1 MKNTSDAVFITRYL
15 CRSVTNNLRCDKRN
29 RVGEFRVRESCAALR
44 NGEEMSK
51 YARIIVDISQEK
63 LDKTFDYRIPE
74 HLRAQLAVGMQV
86 TVPFGNRRMTGY
98 VIELTDETDYDEE
111 KIKDIFHITKNSV
124 PLESHLI
131 ALAAWM
137 RQNYGGTMNHALK
150 TVLPVKQKKKMEEHK
165 RVRLA
170 VHPVEAKN
178 LLAEYERKHS
188 TARARLLE
196 ALLEAGELDWAVIT
210 GKLAVSSSVIRALE
224 EQGVLKV
231 IRETQYRN
239 PVGHLSRKD
248 YVRQLNEEQQRV
260 VDTFISDYESGERKT
275 YLLKGVTGSGKTEV
289 YMELIA
295 HIVAQGKQA
304 IVLIPEIALTY
315 QTVMRFYNRFGDRVS
330 VLNSRMTAGERY
342 DQFLRAKNS
351 EIDII
356 IGPRSA
362 LFTPFLNLGLVI
374 IDEEHEA
381 SYKSENVPRY
391 HARETAIARA
401 AMLGAAVVL
410 GSATPSVDSF
420 FKAKRGEYCLLTMEK
435 RVREQ
440 PLPECEVIDL
450 REELR
455 LGNRSILSGRLTE
468 LMERRLRDGQQ
479 TMLFLNRRGMS
490 GFVSCRACGHVI
502 KCPHCD
508 VSLSQHGGGH
518 GEASGRMV
526 CHYCGYETPQP
537 KTCPSCGSKYISGF
551 KAGTEKVEQI
561 VKQRFPQAR
570 VLRMDT
576 DTTRNRESYEQILS
590 AFANHEADILIGT
603 QMIVKGHDFGDVTL
617 VGVLAADLSL
627 HVSDY
632 HAAERTF
639 QLLVQAAGRAGR
651 GRLSGE
657 VVIQTYDPGHYA
669 IQAAKS
675 QDYGMFYEQEIAY
688 RKLLCYPPVWNLL
701 VILCASRSEELA
713 EGGAAYLKEQID
725 VWTEQTGTGISV
737 IGPADAAVAKVNDIY
752 RKVIYLKTQ
761 QYADLVKLKNQ
772 AEKLVRDNRTY
783 QDVAVQFD
791 FNPVH
796 GF

>member
-1 MKNTSDAVFITRYL
+1 MKNTPDAVFITRYL

-29 RVGEFRVRESCAALR
+29 RLREFRVRESCAALR

-260 VDTFISDYESGERKT
+260 IDTFISDYESGERKT

-468 LMERRLRDGQQ
+468 LMEQRLRDGQQ

-490 GFVSCRACGHVI
+490 GFVSCRAWRT
-502 KCPHCD
+502 CD
-508 VSLSQHGGGH
+508 KMSALRRILKSAWRRARGG
-518 GEASGRMV
+518 
-526 CHYCGYETPQP
+526 
-537 KTCPSCGSKYISGF
+537 
-551 KAGTEKVEQI
+551 
-561 VKQRFPQAR
+561 
-570 VLRMDT
+570 
-576 DTTRNRESYEQILS
+576 
-590 AFANHEADILIGT
+590 
-603 QMIVKGHDFGDVTL
+603 
-617 VGVLAADLSL
+617 VGQNGLSL
-627 HVSDY
+627 
-632 HAAERTF
+632 
-639 QLLVQAAGRAGR
+639 L
-651 GRLSGE
+651 RL
-657 VVIQTYDPGHYA
+657 
-669 IQAAKS
+669 
-675 QDYGMFYEQEIAY
+675 
-688 RKLLCYPPVWNLL
+688 
-701 VILCASRSEELA
+701 
-713 EGGAAYLKEQID
+713 
-725 VWTEQTGTGISV
+725 
-737 IGPADAAVAKVNDIY
+737 
-752 RKVIYLKTQ
+752 
-761 QYADLVKLKNQ
+761 
-772 AEKLVRDNRTY
+772 
-783 QDVAVQFD
+783 
-791 FNPVH
+791 
-796 GF
+796 

>member
-1 MKNTSDAVFITRYL
+1 
-15 CRSVTNNLRCDKRN
+15 
-29 RVGEFRVRESCAALR
+29 
-44 NGEEMSK
+44 MSK

-98 VIELTDETDYDEE
+98 VIELTDETDFDEE

-137 RQNYGGTMNHALK
+137 RKNYGGTMNHALK

-178 LLAEYERKHS
+178 LLAECVRKRS

-196 ALLEAGELDWAVIT
+196 ALLEAQELDWAVIT

-260 VDTFISDYESGERKT
+260 VDTFISDYESGQRKT

-295 HIVAQGKQA
+295 HIVAHGKQA

-342 DQFLRAKNS
+342 DQFLRAKNG

-420 FKAKRGEYCLLTMEK
+420 FKAKRGEYCLLTREK

-455 LGNRSILSGRLTE
+455 LGNRSILSARLTE
-468 LMERRLRDGQQ
+468 LMEQRLRDGQQ

-508 VSLSQHGGGH
+508 VSLSQHGSGR

-526 CHYCGYETPQP
+526 CHYCGYEMPQP

-651 GRLSGE
+651 GKLPGE

-725 VWTEQTGTGISV
+725 LWTEQTGTGISV

-752 RKVIYLKTQ
+752 KKVIYLKTQ
-761 QYADLVKLKNQ
+761 EYADLVKLKNQ

>member
-1 MKNTSDAVFITRYL
+1 
-15 CRSVTNNLRCDKRN
+15 
-29 RVGEFRVRESCAALR
+29 
-44 NGEEMSK
+44 MSK

-74 HLRAQLAVGMQV
+74 HLRTQLAVGMQV

-420 FKAKRGEYCLLTMEK
+420 FKAKRG
-435 RVREQ
+435 
-440 PLPECEVIDL
+440 
-450 REELR
+450 
-455 LGNRSILSGRLTE
+455 
-468 LMERRLRDGQQ
+468 
-479 TMLFLNRRGMS
+479 
-490 GFVSCRACGHVI
+490 
-502 KCPHCD
+502 
-508 VSLSQHGGGH
+508 
-518 GEASGRMV
+518 
-526 CHYCGYETPQP
+526 
-537 KTCPSCGSKYISGF
+537 
-551 KAGTEKVEQI
+551 
-561 VKQRFPQAR
+561 
-570 VLRMDT
+570 
-576 DTTRNRESYEQILS
+576 
-590 AFANHEADILIGT
+590 
-603 QMIVKGHDFGDVTL
+603 
-617 VGVLAADLSL
+617 
-627 HVSDY
+627 
-632 HAAERTF
+632 
-639 QLLVQAAGRAGR
+639 
-651 GRLSGE
+651 
-657 VVIQTYDPGHYA
+657 
-669 IQAAKS
+669 
-675 QDYGMFYEQEIAY
+675 
-688 RKLLCYPPVWNLL
+688 
-701 VILCASRSEELA
+701 
-713 EGGAAYLKEQID
+713 
-725 VWTEQTGTGISV
+725 
-737 IGPADAAVAKVNDIY
+737 
-752 RKVIYLKTQ
+752 
-761 QYADLVKLKNQ
+761 
-772 AEKLVRDNRTY
+772 
-783 QDVAVQFD
+783 
-791 FNPVH
+791 
-796 GF
+796 

>member
-1 MKNTSDAVFITRYL
+1 
-15 CRSVTNNLRCDKRN
+15 
-29 RVGEFRVRESCAALR
+29 
-44 NGEEMSK
+44 MSK

-98 VIELTDETDYDEE
+98 VIELSDDTDFDEE

-210 GKLAVSSSVIRALE
+210 GKLAVSSSVIRTLE

-260 VDTFISDYESGERKT
+260 VDTFISDYESGQRKT

-295 HIVAQGKQA
+295 HIVAHGKQA

-342 DQFLRAKNS
+342 DQFLRAKNG

-455 LGNRSILSGRLTE
+455 LGNRSILSARLTE
-468 LMERRLRDGQQ
+468 LMEQRLRDGQQ

-508 VSLSQHGGGH
+508 VSLSQHGSGR

-526 CHYCGYETPQP
+526 CHYCGYEMPQP

-651 GRLSGE
+651 GKLPGE

-725 VWTEQTGTGISV
+725 LWTEQTGTGISV

-752 RKVIYLKTQ
+752 KKVIYLKTQ
-761 QYADLVKLKNQ
+761 EYADLVKLKNQ